1 LHTLTSTSL
10 GQLPTDRSWFLHVN
24 SFAQATPWL
33 HAAFRSYA
41 QYGIVLFA
49 ALLVWSWWI
58 ARGRRDLAV
67 MAAALWVPAGM
78 LIAVGLNQPLGNWIH
93 RPRPYTTL
101 QHVEVLVARTRDFSF
116 PSDHAVM
123 AGAVAAGVWLV
134 SRRLGLLTTVAALLM
149 GFTRVYVGAH
159 YPGDVI
165 LGLLFGAVVTLLGY
179 VALRPVLRLVVT
191 RLARTPVR
199 VLLTSSHATPNT
211 APHEGTQRGP
221 QEGTHR

>member
-1 LHTLTSTSL
+1 LHPLTSTSV

-41 QYGIVLFA
+41 QYGVVLFG
-49 ALLVWSWWI
+49 ALLVWSWWV
-58 ARGRRDLAV
+58 ARGRRDLRA
-67 MAAALWVPAGM
+67 MAAALWAPAGV
-78 LIAVGLNQPLGNWIH
+78 LIAVGLNQPLGNSVQE
-93 RPRPYTTL
+93 PRPYTSL
-101 QHVEVLVARTRDFSF
+101 RHVEVLVARSSDFSF

-134 SRRLGLLTTVAALLM
+134 SRRLGLLTTAAALLM

-165 LGLLFGAVVTLLGY
+165 LGLLLGAVVTLLGY
-179 VALRPVLRLVVT
+179 LALRPVLALVVT

-199 VLLTSSHATPNT
+199 GLLTSGGAAPIT
-211 APHEGTQRGP
+211 AA
-221 QEGTHR
+221 HR